1 MLKNDWIKIRISK
14 EEKTEWKQWAQEK
27 HMNLSQF
34 IFHKIYNI
42 RNVGTMSAQ
51 FQADNRYNNDRPW
64 EFDHKIVKSKKGRR
78 LPMIPGTPQWK
89 AHRFHANKME
99 LISELKEKLLQRR
112 NLIEPVEI
120 CS

>member
-34 IFHKIYNI
+34 IFHKIYSVHNE
-42 RNVGTMSAQ
+42 GTMRER
-51 FQADNRYNNDRPW
+51 FQVGNRFVHDRPW

-89 AHRFHANKME
+89 AHRFHANKIEM
-99 LISELKEKLLQRR
+99 ISELKEKLLHRR
-112 NLIEPVEI
+112 NLIETGEI